1 MEYSLEELNFFRLCK
16 IALDIFPVEL
26 RKIFKQ
32 EWDFRYNAIPG
43 GKWQNTAQNGKD
55 FYDEETKVKK
65 KSMKVQCL
73 NRVRNGNT
81 EEWDCTCLFS
91 VILYSNAIGS
101 TLAPGVRAAV
111 DDLRQVR
118 NDVAHAAGTKL
129 TDVEFQNY
137 TTRVLN
143 AFTSLGLPTNEIE
156 DIKNQASFPTEELEN
171 FKKQVHDLK
180 TELDKTKEENKT
192 LTQEL
197 SSKLEPFCFL
207 TLKPP
212 HEVIRRVSDTD
223 RITNKMQELHNGA
236 SGAVSTIY
244 LSGNPGCGKSQLAR
258 ELGQEFFSKRSDSA
272 EDMKFVVTL
281 NAESIETLA
290 DSYITLAR
298 HLGITE
304 YTLTGLE
311 TSKREKPSEA
321 IKQLQ
326 RLILTKVRT
335 FSKWM
340 IIADNVVDL
349 KLVGDFLPQ
358 TGSEEWGHGQVLI
371 TTQDSSSI
379 PHNAPQTYHE
389 SFSKGM
395 KSDDAVEVLEKV
407 SQISDREKTE
417 KVAKVLDY
425 QPLALAAAAYY
436 VQTVVKNGSP
446 NYSWTNYLAG
456 LTRSHREAT
465 ESLLAAESSAYA
477 KTTTTAITMA
487 VQRAAE
493 TDEVLRETFSF
504 LALCSSEII
513 PLEAVVKFVRARI
526 TDQPEELIKA
536 KILRSSLILV
546 SADEEVER
554 QYLGLHN
561 IVYAV
566 LRQVVIRKLEPSQRY
581 QIMAEAVRIFNSLL
595 SSANENY
602 ALLDKLTSHCKSLL
616 EYMTPDFT
624 PLDSTLLKQLTPFIT
639 VGEVVYWLGCLADAC
654 VSLSDFSSAKYLVD
668 LACSLLENISDTEEG
683 ASLKATIFN
692 TSGVVYNN
700 TGKNNQAK
708 EFHEKALMI
717 RKKIFGEE
725 HSDVATSYNNLAS
738 VYECIGEYNQAR
750 ELHEKALM
758 IRKKIFG
765 EEHSSVAVSYNNLA
779 GVYQCIGEYNQ
790 ARELHEKALMIRK
803 KIFGE
808 EHSDVAT
815 SYNNLASVYECIGEY
830 NQAKELHEKALMIR
844 KKIFGEEHSSVAVSY
859 NNLAL
864 VYQCIGEYN
873 QAKELHEKALMIQKK
888 IFGEEHSDVAT
899 SYNNLAE
906 GYYRIGDYNQA
917 KELNEKA
924 LMIWKKIFGEE
935 HSSVATSYN
944 NLAGVYQCIGEYNQ
958 AKELYEKALMIWKKI
973 FGEEHSD
980 VATSYNNLAGVYECI
995 GEYNQAKELY
1005 EKALMIRKKIF
1016 CEEHSDVAT
1025 SYNNLAGVYRVL
1037 GEYNQAKELCEK
1049 ALMIRKKVFGE
1060 EHSDVATSY
1069 NNLATVYRCIG
1080 EYNQAKELHEKGLI
1094 IRKKIFGEEHSSV
1107 ATSYNNL
1114 ASVYQCIGEY
1124 NQAKGLH
1131 EKGLIIRKK
1140 IFGEEHSSVATSYNN
1155 LASVYQCIGEY
1166 NQAKELYEK
1175 ALMIMK
1181 KIFGEEHSDVAM
1193 SYNNLAVVYG
1203 NIGQYSRAKE
1213 LYEKALMIEKK
1224 IFGEEHSAVAAS
1236 YNNLGGVYYR
1246 IGEYNQ
1252 AKKLCEKALMIMK
1265 KIFGEEHPN
1274 VKTLYITLTA
1284 VNKHI
1289 AEN

>member
-16 IALDIFPVEL
+16 IALDVFPVEL

-32 EWDFRYNAIPG
+32 EWDFRYSTMPG
-43 GKWQNTAQNGKD
+43 GKWQNTGQNGKD
-55 FYDEETKVKK
+55 FYDEETKGKK
-65 KSMKVQCL
+65 KLMKFQCL
-73 NRVRNGNT
+73 NTVRNGNM
-81 EEWDCTCLFS
+81 EEWDSTCLFS

-101 TLAPGVRAAV
+101 TLAPAVRAAV

-118 NDVAHAAGTKL
+118 NDVAHTTDTKL

-137 TTRVLN
+137 ATRVLN
-143 AFTSLGLPTNEIE
+143 TFTSLGLSINETE
-156 DIKNQASFPTEELEN
+156 DIKNQTSFPTEELEN
-171 FKKQVHDLK
+171 LKKQVHDLK
-180 TELDKTKEENKT
+180 TELDKTKSDLEEAKDTLHSKEAELNTAKEENKT
-192 LTQEL
+192 LKQEL

-212 HEVIRRVSDTD
+212 HEVIRRVSDTQ

-236 SGAVSTIY
+236 AGAVSTIY

-258 ELGQEFFSKRSDSA
+258 QLGHEFFSKRLDCA
-272 EDMKFVVTL
+272 EDMKFVATL
-281 NAESIETLA
+281 NAESIETLI
-290 DSYITLAR
+290 DSYISLGR
-298 HLGITE
+298 QLGITE
-304 YTLTGLE
+304 YTLTSLE

-326 RLILTKVRT
+326 RLILTKARK

-358 TGSEEWGHGQVLI
+358 AGSEEWGHGQVLI

-389 SFSKGM
+389 SFSEGM

-456 LTRSHREAT
+456 LTPSHREAT
-465 ESLLAAESSAYA
+465 ESLLTAESSAYA

-493 TDEVLRETFSF
+493 TDEVLRKAFFF
-504 LALCSSEII
+504 LALCSPEII
-513 PLEAVVKFVRARI
+513 PLEAVVKFVRSQT

-566 LRQVVIRKLEPSQRY
+566 LRQVVISKLEPSERY
-581 QIMAEAVRIFNSLL
+581 QNMAAAVKIFNSLL
-595 SSANENY
+595 KSTDENY
-602 ALLDKLTSHCKSLL
+602 ALLNKLISHCKSLL
-616 EYMTPDFT
+616 EHMTPDFT
-624 PLDSTLLKQLTPFIT
+624 SLDSPLLKQLTPFIT
-639 VGEVVYWLGCLADAC
+639 VDEVVHWLNCLAGAC
-654 VSLSDFSSAKYLVD
+654 ETLSDFSSAKNAVD
-668 LACSLLENISDTEEG
+668 LACSLLENISDTEKG
-683 ASLKATIFN
+683 ASLKARIFS
-692 TSGVVYNN
+692 TSGVVYNI
-700 TGKNNQAK
+700 TGKHNQAK
-708 EFHEKALMI
+708 EFHEKALMIRKKIFGEEHSSVATSYNNLAKVYYRIGEYNQAKELYEKALMIRKKIFGEEHSSVATSYNNLAGVYECIGEYNQAKELYEKALMI

-725 HSDVATSYNNLAS
+725 HSDVATSYNNLAG
-738 VYECIGEYNQAR
+738 VYKCIGEYNQAK
-750 ELHEKALM
+750 ELYEKALM
-758 IRKKIFG
+758 IW
-765 EEHSSVAVSYNNLA
+765 
-779 GVYQCIGEYNQ
+779 
-790 ARELHEKALMIRK
+790 K

-815 SYNNLASVYECIGEY
+815 SYNNLAGVYKCIGE
-830 NQAKELHEKALMIR
+830 
-844 KKIFGEEHSSVAVSY
+844 
-859 NNLAL
+859 
-864 VYQCIGEYN
+864 
-873 QAKELHEKALMIQKK
+873 
-888 IFGEEHSDVAT
+888 
-899 SYNNLAE
+899 
-906 GYYRIGDYNQA
+906 YNQA

-944 NLAGVYQCIGEYNQ
+944 NLAGVYECIGEYNQAKELYEKALMIMKKIFVEEHSSVATSYNNLAKVYCRIGEYNQAKELNEKALMIRKKIFGEEHSSVATSYNNLAGVFYRIGEYNQAKELNEKALMIRKKIFGEEHSDVATSYNNLAGVYKCIGEYNQAKELNEKALMIRKKIFGEEHSSVATSYNNLAGVYKCIGKYNQ

-995 GEYNQAKELY
+995 GEYNQAKELN
-1005 EKALMIRKKIF
+1005 EKALM
-1016 CEEHSDVAT
+1016 
-1025 SYNNLAGVYRVL
+1025 
-1037 GEYNQAKELCEK
+1037 
-1049 ALMIRKKVFGE
+1049 
-1060 EHSDVATSY
+1060 
-1069 NNLATVYRCIG
+1069 
-1080 EYNQAKELHEKGLI
+1080 

-1114 ASVYQCIGEY
+1114 AGVYE
-1124 NQAKGLH
+1124 
-1131 EKGLIIRKK
+1131 
-1140 IFGEEHSSVATSYNN
+1140 
-1155 LASVYQCIGEY
+1155 CIGEY
-1166 NQAKELYEK
+1166 NQAKELYER

-1181 KIFGEEHSDVAM
+1181 KIFGEEHSDVAK
-1193 SYNNLAVVYG
+1193 SYKYLA
-1203 NIGQYSRAKE
+1203 
-1213 LYEKALMIEKK
+1213 
-1224 IFGEEHSAVAAS
+1224 
-1236 YNNLGGVYYR
+1236 GVYYR

-1252 AKKLCEKALMIMK
+1252 AKELYEKELMIMK

-1274 VKTLYITLTA
+1274 VKTLYMSNNLTV
-1284 VNKHI
+1284 VNKRI
-1289 AEN
+1289 SENRQSNQGTQENCQIL

>member
-32 EWDFRYNAIPG
+32 EWDFRYNAMPG

-73 NRVRNGNT
+73 NTVRNGNA

-101 TLAPGVRAAV
+101 TLAPAVRAAV

-118 NDVAHAAGTKL
+118 NDVAHTTGTKL

-143 AFTSLGLPTNEIE
+143 AFSTSLGLPINEIE
-156 DIKNQASFPTEELEN
+156 DIKNQTSFPTEELEN
-171 FKKQVHDLK
+171 LKKQVHDLK
-180 TELDKTKEENKT
+180 TELDKTKSDLEEAKDTLQSKEAELNTAKEENKT

-212 HEVIRRVSDTD
+212 HEVIRRVSDTE
-223 RITNKMQELHNGA
+223 RITKKMQRLHNGA

-258 ELGQEFFSKRSDSA
+258 ELGNEFFSKRSDSA
-272 EDMKFVVTL
+272 EDMKFVATL

-321 IKQLQ
+321 VKQLQ
-326 RLILTKVRT
+326 RLILTKVRK
-335 FSKWM
+335 FSNWL

-349 KLVGDFLPQ
+349 KLVGNFLPQ

-389 SFSKGM
+389 SFSEGM
-395 KSDDAVEVLEKV
+395 KSDDAVELLEKV

-417 KVAKVLDY
+417 KVAKVLEY

-566 LRQVVIRKLEPSQRY
+566 LRQVVISKLEPSQRY
-581 QIMAEAVRIFNSLL
+581 QIIAEAVRIFNSLL

-602 ALLDKLTSHCKSLL
+602 ALLDKLTAHCKSLL

-639 VGEVVYWLGCLADAC
+639 VGEVVDWLGCLADAC
-654 VSLSDFSSAKYLVD
+654 GSLSDFSSAKYVVD

-683 ASLKATIFN
+683 ASLKARIFN
-692 TSGVVYNN
+692 TSGVVYNI
-700 TGKNNQAK
+700 TGKHNQAK

-717 RKKIFGEE
+717 RKKIFCEE
-725 HSDVATSYNNLAS
+725 HSSVATSYDNLAL
-738 VYECIGEYNQAR
+738 VYECIGEYNQAK

-758 IRKKIFG
+758 IQKTIFG
-765 EEHSSVAVSYNNLA
+765 EEHSSVATSYDNLA
-779 GVYQCIGEYNQ
+779 NVYQCIGEYNQ
-790 ARELHEKALMIRK
+790 AKELHEKALMIQK

-808 EHSDVAT
+808 EHSSVAT

-844 KKIFGEEHSSVAVSY
+844 KKIFGEEHSSVTTSYNNLASVYYSIGEYNQAKELYEKALMIDKKIFGEEHSAVATSYNNLASVYECIGEYNQAKELYEKALMIDKTIFGEEDSSVATSYNNLASVYECIGEYNQAKELYEKALMIDKKIFGEEHSSVAASY

-873 QAKELHEKALMIQKK
+873 QAKELHEKALMIQK
-888 IFGEEHSDVAT
+888 T
-899 SYNNLAE
+899 
-906 GYYRIGDYNQA
+906 
-917 KELNEKA
+917 
-924 LMIWKKIFGEE
+924 
-935 HSSVATSYN
+935 
-944 NLAGVYQCIGEYNQ
+944 
-958 AKELYEKALMIWKKI
+958 I

-980 VATSYNNLAGVYECI
+980 VATSYNNLAGVYYRI

-1005 EKALMIRKKIF
+1005 EKALIILKK
-1016 CEEHSDVAT
+1016 T
-1025 SYNNLAGVYRVL
+1025 
-1037 GEYNQAKELCEK
+1037 
-1049 ALMIRKKVFGE
+1049 
-1060 EHSDVATSY
+1060 
-1069 NNLATVYRCIG
+1069 
-1080 EYNQAKELHEKGLI
+1080 
-1094 IRKKIFGEEHSSV
+1094 
-1107 ATSYNNL
+1107 
-1114 ASVYQCIGEY
+1114 
-1124 NQAKGLH
+1124 
-1131 EKGLIIRKK
+1131 
-1140 IFGEEHSSVATSYNN
+1140 
-1155 LASVYQCIGEY
+1155 
-1166 NQAKELYEK
+1166 
-1175 ALMIMK
+1175 
-1181 KIFGEEHSDVAM
+1181 
-1193 SYNNLAVVYG
+1193 
-1203 NIGQYSRAKE
+1203 
-1213 LYEKALMIEKK
+1213 
-1224 IFGEEHSAVAAS
+1224 
-1236 YNNLGGVYYR
+1236 
-1246 IGEYNQ
+1246 
-1252 AKKLCEKALMIMK
+1252 
-1265 KIFGEEHPN
+1265 FGEEHPN
-1274 VKTLYITLTA
+1274 VKTLYNNLTA
-1284 VNKHI
+1284 VNKRI
-1289 AEN
+1289 AENRQSNQGTSENCQIF